1 MIVDFTLLDPHLT
14 LTLECSRGGFWS
26 VYDQAGRMFYPPSS
40 YGACVR
46 FMEAFAAK
54 EPGTTLVFERSS
66 EEPKAS
72 SQPRSVSQAEL
83 PLELA
88 SSAMS
93 GAEPPS
99 VRATAPDAPLTWEE
113 ALAAANEHLRHSWRV
128 PSNVLPFERKANG

>member
-1 MIVDFTLLDPHLT
+1 MTVSIDWTALDPQLT
-14 LTLECSRGGFWS
+14 LTLQCSQGGWWTVS
-26 VYDQAGRMFYPPSS
+26 DQAGRMFYPPSS

-46 FMEAFAAK
+46 FMRAFAVK
-54 EPGTTLVFERSS
+54 EAGTILVFERSS

-99 VRATAPDAPLTWEE
+99 VRATAPD
-113 ALAAANEHLRHSWRV
+113 NYSVRV
-128 PSNVLPFERKANG
+128 PDNVLPFERKASA